1 MEVTKETA
9 LCGAKIETEVLQYIQ
24 RWDGENIAKVLGVF
38 IDCKHGTI
46 DAVFLYKVPE
56 RNE

>member
-1 MEVTKETA
+1 MTKETA

-24 RWDGENIAKVLGVF
+24 SWDGENIAKALGVF
-38 IDCKHGTI
+38 IDCNYGTI